1 MSRKLLL
8 ALGIALLF
16 AAAAVALM
24 QGASR
29 QVLAQ
34 EGGEE
39 CDGAP
44 CPAWIVE
51 AWAGSAHADETA
63 EAFRHWDGEDPQEIP
78 VTCAKCH
85 SEGGHL
91 DFLGADGSAAG
102 VVDAPAPVGTL
113 VSCTVCH
120 NPVSVDKVSVVFP
133 SGVEITGTD
142 ASVRCMECHQGLES
156 TVGVNQV
163 LADFGLDPDESSP
176 DLPFLNIHYFA
187 AGASL
192 YGSDVHGGYEFEGKA
207 YMPKFGHVPGY
218 DSCIGCHNMHT
229 LELKVTECAVCHQNV
244 TGAED
249 LKTVRMPGSLVDYDG
264 DGSIT
269 EGIYEELEGLQALL
283 YQAIQAY
290 ASEVVGTP
298 IVYDPLAYPYF
309 FIDTNANGSVDGGEA
324 IFPNRY
330 VAFTPRLVQAAYNY
344 QAYEKDPG
352 AFAHNGKYYAQL
364 LYDSIATLNEALAQP
379 VDLAQAHRDP
389 AGHFNA
395 TAEAF
400 RHWDADGEVPGACSK
415 CHTAG
420 GLPFYLKQ
428 GVAISVPPTTSLAC
442 STCHSS
448 LEEFTLFAS
457 DEVTFPSKAKLS
469 FGEGVTSNLCLNC
482 HQGRESTVSVNAHLA
497 AAGAGDDEVSDK
509 IRFINVHYFAAGATL
524 FGAEAQGAYQ
534 YEGQEYVG
542 RFAHVPGFDTCA
554 SCHNVHALTL
564 QETACTAC
572 HGQFEDVAAIRMMA
586 GDYDGDGAQEGVAGE
601 LTTLHEGLL
610 AALQAYAADTI
621 GTPIAYDAVAYPY
634 WFVDANGNGAHD
646 ADEADG
652 YATWTPRLLR
662 AAYNYQYAAKDPGAF
677 AHNARYI
684 AQVLYDS
691 LLDVGGEGAVAGMT
705 RP

>member
-8 ALGIALLF
+8 ALGFALLL

-24 QGASR
+24 QGPSR
-29 QVLAQ
+29 QALAQ
-34 EGGEE
+34 GGDEQ

-51 AWAGSAHADETA
+51 AWSGSAHADATA

-102 VVDAPAPVGTL
+102 IVDAPAPVGTV

-120 NPVSVDKVSVVFP
+120 NPVSVSKVSVVFP
-133 SGVEITGTD
+133 SGVEITGSD

-163 LADFGLDPDESSP
+163 IADSGLGPDESSP

-187 AGASL
+187 AAASL
-192 YGSDVHGGYEFEGKA
+192 YGSDVQGSYEFEGKA
-207 YMPKFGHVPGY
+207 YMPKFEHVPGY

-229 LELKVTECAVCHQNV
+229 LEVKVNECSVCHDNV
-244 TGAED
+244 ASAED
-249 LKTVRMPGSLVDYDG
+249 LRAIRMPGSLVDYDG
-264 DGSIT
+264 DGST
-269 EGIYEELEGLQALL
+269 DESIYDELEGLQALL

-290 ASEVVGTP
+290 AGEVVGTP
-298 IVYDPLAYPYF
+298 IVYESLAYPYF
-309 FIDTNANGSVDGGEA
+309 FIDSNANGSVDEGEA
-324 IFPNRY
+324 AFPNRY
-330 VAFTPRLVQAAYNY
+330 NAFTPRLLQAAYNF

-352 AFAHNGKYYAQL
+352 AFAHNGKYYAQI

-379 VDLAQAHRDP
+379 VDLAQAHRNP
-389 AGHFNA
+389 PGHFDG

-400 RHWDADGEVPGACSK
+400 RHWDEDGEVPGTCTK
-415 CHTAG
+415 CHTSE
-420 GLPFYLKQ
+420 GLPFFMDQ
-428 GVAISVPPTTSLAC
+428 GVTISFPPSTSLAC
-442 STCHSS
+442 STCHTNF
-448 LEEFTLFAS
+448 EDFALFAS
-457 DEVTFPSKAKLS
+457 DEVTFPNGATLS
-469 FGEGVTSNLCLNC
+469 FGEGVASNLCLNC

-497 AAGAGDDEVSDK
+497 AAGVGDDEVSDQ
-509 IRFINVHYFAAGATL
+509 IRFRNVHYFAAGATL
-524 FGAEAQGAYQ
+524 FGHEAQGVYE
-534 YEGQEYVG
+534 YEGKEYAG

-554 SCHNVHALTL
+554 NCHSPHALTV

-572 HGQFEDVAAIRMMA
+572 HGEFEEPQDIRMAA
-586 GDYDGDGAQEGVAGE
+586 GDYDGDGAQEGVGGE
-601 LTTLHEGLL
+601 VATMHEALL
-610 AALQAYAADTI
+610 AAIQAYAAETV
-621 GTPIAYDAVAYPY
+621 GTPIAYNSARYPY
-634 WFVDANGNGAHD
+634 WFVDANANGVAD

-662 AAYNYQYAAKDPGAF
+662 AAYNYQYVAKDPGAF
-677 AHNARYI
+677 AHNGKYV